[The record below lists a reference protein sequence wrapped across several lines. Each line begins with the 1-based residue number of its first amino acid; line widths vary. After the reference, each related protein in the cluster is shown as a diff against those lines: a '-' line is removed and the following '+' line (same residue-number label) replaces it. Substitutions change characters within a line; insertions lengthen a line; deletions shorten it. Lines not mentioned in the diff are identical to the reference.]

1 MEDKTLIK
9 KRIDW
14 FCKNKIN
21 AFSPT
26 ISPAPKSVE
35 RNEIE
40 SLYEGILWFVLNGV
54 KEIVIEKKYMGSI
67 VIFICISDWEIRI
80 WLVGTDTKSIT

>member
-40 SLYEGILWFVLNGV
+40 NSLFISPFPRIDQGIN
-54 KEIVIEKKYMGSI
+54 
-67 VIFICISDWEIRI
+67 SD
-80 WLVGTDTKSIT
+80 